1 MTTNKDIE
9 MIRQSFRPEEIRIL
23 FVGESPPVGG
33 TFFYCGNS
41 QMFNNMNRVIGGH
54 LFEST
59 NNFLINFKENGCYLD
74 DLVLSPVNK
83 KSRAGESERGV
94 HKLAIRIKEY
104 QPNYVVALL
113 KRIDKY
119 VKEALEISEVDA
131 GYCCTPFPGN
141 GQQGNFE
148 REIKRIV
155 PQLKNSLSRK
165 LD

>member
-1 MTTNKDIE
+1 

-94 HKLAIRIKEY
+94 HKLAIR
-104 QPNYVVALL
+104 N
-113 KRIDKY
+113 
-119 VKEALEISEVDA
+119 
-131 GYCCTPFPGN
+131 
-141 GQQGNFE
+141 
-148 REIKRIV
+148 
-155 PQLKNSLSRK
+155 
-165 LD
+165 